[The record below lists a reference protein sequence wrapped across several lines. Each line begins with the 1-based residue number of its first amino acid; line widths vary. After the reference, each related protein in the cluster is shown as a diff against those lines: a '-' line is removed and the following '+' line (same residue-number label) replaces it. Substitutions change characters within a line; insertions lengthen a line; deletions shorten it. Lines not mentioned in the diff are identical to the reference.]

1 MRILIL
7 AGGKGTRLLPLTKYA
22 PKIMMSIH
30 GQPFLYYLLRA
41 YRKHDIV
48 LSVNYM
54 KEAIKNWC
62 RFTKNYLEFVE
73 EPEYCGTGGAIRM
86 AQQFLANKRR
96 FAVVNGDTYLKEPLE
111 KIAKAHNY
119 KKDVATVVYAKSVL
133 DGKKRNAGVY
143 IFSQEIFDYV
153 QRPKFFNIEDKFDK
167 IPVKVYESKEGYLD
181 IGSYEGLKFAKKKMF
196 RKEFSG
202 QESK

>member
-22 PKIMMSIH
+22 PKVMMSIH
-30 GQPFLYYLLRA
+30 GQPFLYYLLRD

-73 EPEYCGTGGAIRM
+73 EPEYCGTGGALRM
-86 AQQFLANKRR
+86 AEPFLYGKRR
-96 FAVVNGDTYLKEPLE
+96 FAVVNGDTYLQEPIE

-119 KKDVATVVYAKSVL
+119 KKDIATVVYAKSVL
-133 DGKKRNAGVY
+133 DGERRNAGVY

-153 QRPKFFNIEDKFDK
+153 KSPKFFNLEDKFDK
-167 IPVKVYESKEGYLD
+167 IPLKVYESKEGYLD
-181 IGSYEGLKFAKKKMF
+181 IGSHEGLKYAKKKMF
-196 RKEFSG
+196 REEFSG
-202 QESK
+202 QEKK